1 MSLPILPS
9 HRSVSAED
17 LVRLFYQAETDWGRQ
32 VGDESTLDAGR
43 ALTNRALAQVSDANQ
58 VVDAAIPEGAT
69 PQDVIAEADAHF
81 ASQGTTVLK
90 WVVNPSLPAAQTQP
104 LVEHV
109 TSIGFHPRGYDIYY
123 LAGQPAG
130 TIVEAAGLTII
141 PSRASF
147 KHTRA
152 LADEA
157 AAYFKFPQLAEAI
170 ILHIEDPQT
179 DSLLALR
186 DGEPVAYVSILNMG
200 EIGYI
205 SELFVAEKFR
215 GQGVGRT
222 MMSRAMEACARA
234 VHRHVFIGVD
244 ATNAPAVRL
253 YEQFGFKRIGVFSF
267 YSKTKL

>member
-9 HRSVSAED
+9 HRSVSTDD
-17 LVRLFYQAETDWGRQ
+17 LVRYFYHAETDWGRQ
-32 VGDESTLDAGR
+32 VGEETLLDAGV
-43 ALTNRALAQVSDANQ
+43 AIVNRKLAQVSDANQ
-58 VVDAAIPEGAT
+58 VVDAAIPEGGTA
-69 PQDVIAEADAHF
+69 QDVVAEVDAHF
-81 ASQGTTVLK
+81 ASQGSAVLK
-90 WVVNPSLPAAQTQP
+90 WVMNPSLPAARTQP
-104 LVEHV
+104 LADHV
-109 TSIGFHPRGYDIYY
+109 AANGFHPRGYDIYY

-130 TIVEAAGLTII
+130 AITEVAGLTII

-152 LADEA
+152 LAEEA
-157 AAYFKFPQLAEAI
+157 AAYFKFAQLADSI
-170 ILHIEDPQT
+170 VLHIEDPQT

-186 DGEPVAYVSILNMG
+186 DGVPAAYVSILNMG

-205 SELFVAEKFR
+205 SELFVSEKFR
-215 GQGVGRT
+215 NHGIGRT
-222 MMSRAMEACARA
+222 MISRSMEVCARA

-267 YSKTKL
+267 YSKTRL